1 MAEIESDDEAME
13 SMFPRDNRD
22 DDDTSDDDMEELPE
36 QLDDI
41 TNIQPQSNI
50 KTLDEIIET
59 QDDTDA
65 SDNEDD
71 GEEEDDEDDEQNDY
85 VTKFTKETTNNYIQQ
100 HHQEC
105 LQINYDEMETLSVIV
120 RDVNGNIIDEL
131 HRTSP
136 ILSKY
141 EYSRILGQRA
151 SQIESGSKPYIDVDP
166 SIIDGYIIATQEL
179 REKKIP
185 VIIRRPIGN
194 HFEYWKLKDLEI
206 IF

>member
-1 MAEIESDDEAME
+1 MAERDSDDEAME
-13 SMFPRDNRD
+13 SMFPPETRE
-22 DDDTSDDDMEELPE
+22 DDDTSDDEMEDLTE

-41 TNIQPQSNI
+41 NISNQPNI
-50 KTLDEIIET
+50 KTLEEIIET
-59 QDDTDA
+59 QDDTDM

-71 GEEEDDEDDEQNDY
+71 DEEEEHNDY
-85 VTKFTKETTNNYIQQ
+85 IDKFTKETTSNYIQQ

-105 LQINYDEMETLSVIV
+105 LQINYDEMETLTNIV
-120 RDVNGNIIDEL
+120 RDTNGNIIDAL

-141 EYSRILGQRA
+141 EYSRVLGQRA
-151 SQIESGSKPYIDVDP
+151 AQIESGSKPYIDVDP
-166 SIIDGYIIATQEL
+166 NIIDGYIIALQEL

-185 VIIRRPIGN
+185 IIIRRPIGKS
-194 HFEYWKLKDLEI
+194 FEYWRLKDLEI

>member
-1 MAEIESDDEAME
+1 MAERESDDEAME
-13 SMFPRDNRD
+13 SMFPQENRE
-22 DDDTSDDDMEELPE
+22 DDDTSDDEMEELPE

-41 TNIQPQSNI
+41 NNIPTQPNI
-50 KTLDEIIET
+50 KTLEEIIDT
-59 QDDTDA
+59 QDDADM
-65 SDNEDD
+65 SDNDEDD
-71 GEEEDDEDDEQNDY
+71 DDEDHNDY
-85 VTKFTKETTNNYIQQ
+85 VTKFTKETTSNYIQQ

-105 LQINYDEMETLSVIV
+105 LQINYDEMETLTNIV
-120 RDVNGNIIDEL
+120 RDANGNIIDDL

-166 SIIDGYIIATQEL
+166 NIIDGYIIATQEL

-185 VIIRRPIGN
+185 IILRRPIGN
-194 HFEYWKLKDLEI
+194 SFEYWKLKDLELL
-206 IF
+206 F